1 MIFFV
6 DNIMLQICNST
17 IAIIFAIKLST
28 KLEITKKLQKY
39 YKKANYKIIFFVSK
53 YFMFRYS

>member
-39 YKKANYKIIFFVSK
+39 YKKANYKIVFFV
-53 YFMFRYS
+53 